1 VAIGAVVSLGGT
13 AYLYTG
19 VLVEYFLDDQGQ
31 LNRLVLTSAGRRPLS
46 EDALQASEPGPSDWL
61 EIEGSLGEGAPP
73 AVTDERFYPIEGDYF
88 VLRYSEVLT
97 LNVRYLDLSD

>member
-1 VAIGAVVSLGGT
+1 MAIGAVVCLGSS

-31 LNRLVLTSAGRRPLS
+31 LNRLVLASAARRPLS
-46 EDALQASEPGPSDWL
+46 DDQASEG
-61 EIEGSLGEGAPP
+61 GADQGQPL
-73 AVTDERFYPIEGDYF
+73 VDEERFYPIEGDYF

-97 LNVRYLDLSD
+97 LNVRYLDLSG

>member
-1 VAIGAVVSLGGT
+1 MAIGAVVCLGSS

-31 LNRLVLTSAGRRPLS
+31 LNRLVLASAARRPLS
-46 EDALQASEPGPSDWL
+46 DDQASES
-61 EIEGSLGEGAPP
+61 GADPDQSQ
-73 AVTDERFYPIEGDYF
+73 AYEERFYPIEGDYF

-97 LNVRYLDLSD
+97 LNVRYLDLSG

>member
-1 VAIGAVVSLGGT
+1 MPPNGVAIGAVVSLGGI

-31 LNRLVLTSAGRRPLS
+31 LNRLVLASAARRPLS
-46 EDALQASEPGPSDWL
+46 EDAVEESEESL
-61 EIEGSLGEGAPP
+61 AEGSSRALPG
-73 AVTDERFYPIEGDYF
+73 DERFYPIEGDYF

-97 LNVRYLDLSD
+97 LNVRYLDLSP